1 MRTFCEAMDNDFSFA
16 MNALHQQ
23 GFVTHSN
30 LITHA
35 ANALRGIWETDGA
48 IDPHHEV
55 EILREYHCNE
65 LTSRDIKYIENYVNS
80 RC

>member
-35 ANALRGIWETDGA
+35 ANALRGVWETDGA
-48 IDPHHEV
+48 I
-55 EILREYHCNE
+55 
-65 LTSRDIKYIENYVNS
+65 TAKQKSFVNIIATN
-80 RC
+80 